1 MQRDP
6 AVSVLVCVADVP
18 TANNNDWAPFAV
30 GTLQAIGQFKPDGR
44 ARYLVVSNTVKAVSD
59 KSREEVE
66 KAQIPYLACG
76 LDIALRALRYA
87 ADWSRMS
94 RSAGGERAARAL
106 PGAASTAGADLPQ
119 SERETVDYLKRF
131 GVPVVPQVLATDAKQ
146 AVAAARDMNGP
157 VVLKIASPD
166 IAHKTEVGGVV
177 LNLQGDDAVEAAF
190 RRIMDAAASAMPKAR
205 LDGVIVSPM
214 RKGGIELFT
223 GVRVDAQWGPVIAL
237 GLGGVWIE
245 ALQDVSLRLLPVTPA
260 DVEQMVSE
268 LRGAKLLQGFR
279 GAPPVDVAKLA
290 DAVARIGDAALALGA
305 TLDTLEVNPLLADGA
320 RIEALDALATYNH

>member
-1 MQRDP
+1 M
-6 AVSVLVCVADVP
+6 
-18 TANNNDWAPFAV
+18 
-30 GTLQAIGQFKPDGR
+30 
-44 ARYLVVSNTVKAVSD
+44 
-59 KSREEVE
+59 
-66 KAQIPYLACG
+66 
-76 LDIALRALRYA
+76 
-87 ADWSRMS
+87 
-94 RSAGGERAARAL
+94 
-106 PGAASTAGADLPQ
+106 
-119 SERETVDYLKRF
+119 
-131 GVPVVPQVLATDAKQ
+131 
-146 AVAAARDMNGP
+146 
-157 VVLKIASPD
+157 
-166 IAHKTEVGGVV
+166 H
-177 LNLQGDDAVEAAF
+177 
-190 RRIMDAAASAMPKAR
+190 AAASAMPKAR
-205 LDGVIVSPM
+205 LHGVIVSPM

-223 GVRVDAQWGPVIAL
+223 GVRVDAQWGHVIAL